1 MKRMSLIVLITVAAC
16 PAVAQGVAGEDILRR
31 VEDTFRSVK
40 DYTVTVDITVDLER
54 LNVPPMHVT
63 MYFKQPDKVHFSS
76 TGFALLPKESIGFTT
91 SRLLAKFNVERV
103 EERKDSAG
111 LRYDLTLK
119 PKVDKTGLR
128 RLVLTVNPEHWIP
141 ERLAAPQFD
150 GRTMEALFRHENVG
164 EYWLP
169 VAIDVCF
176 TAPGREEHEPEI
188 PGHARSSVQRNGRIA
203 IRFSDYHVNTGLDDA
218 IFEEQEE
225 H

>member
-1 MKRMSLIVLITVAAC
+1 MKRIFPFILVVLAVRA
-16 PAVAQGVAGEDILRR
+16 AVAQGISGEDILRR

-54 LNVPPMHVT
+54 LNVPPMQVT

-119 PKVDKTGLR
+119 PKADKTGLR

-169 VAIDVCF
+169 VAIDVSF
-176 TAPGREEHEPEI
+176 TAPETEEQEPEI
-188 PGHARSSVQRNGRIA
+188 PGHARSSVPRNGRIT
-203 IRFSDYHVNTGLDDA
+203 IRFSDYHVNTGLDDSV
-218 IFEEQEE
+218 FEESDRE
-225 H
+225 